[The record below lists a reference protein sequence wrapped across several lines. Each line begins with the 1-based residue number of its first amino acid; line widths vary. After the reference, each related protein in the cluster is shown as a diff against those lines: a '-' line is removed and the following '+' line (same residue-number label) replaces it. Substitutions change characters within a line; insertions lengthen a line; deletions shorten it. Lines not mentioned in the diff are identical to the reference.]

1 MFPLARYYLP
11 HTVNIVYLQYMLY
24 LTYTLSCRSLD
35 HVINLYIN
43 ERRTG
48 NVTILDLKG
57 RLRIGGNTLALHKS
71 IRCLI
76 VEKKLLILLNL
87 ADVTHIDSC
96 GLGELVA
103 SQVSVENKGGQ
114 IKLVGVT
121 EKLRELF
128 TATRLLSVFDAY
140 ENEAEAIQNFADP
153 VSRVET
159 LQLAFG

>member
-1 MFPLARYYLP
+1 M
-11 HTVNIVYLQYMLY
+11 
-24 LTYTLSCRSLD
+24 
-35 HVINLYIN
+35 
-43 ERRTG
+43 
-48 NVTILDLKG
+48 
-57 RLRIGGNTLALHKS
+57 
-71 IRCLI
+71 

-128 TATRLLSVFDAY
+128 TTTRLLSVFDAY
-140 ENEAEAIQNFADP
+140 ENEAEAVQNFADP
-153 VSRVET
+153 VSKVET